1 MHGFYAVFRKETA
14 NFFTSPIAYAV
25 IGCFLLISGF
35 FFWANISFLSLVS
48 MQAASNPML
57 SQRIN
62 MTDVVLRPLAQNM
75 GIVLLFVTPLVTMR
89 LFSEEKRSGTIEL
102 LLTYPLGDLGVILG
116 KYLAALFL
124 LAVMLAGTLP
134 AVWLMFKFGPPD
146 LGPLLGGYL
155 GLFLMGAAFISL
167 GMFISSLTEN
177 QIVAAAVSFGAALL
191 FWILSWTATFT
202 GDATGA
208 VIRQLS
214 ILEHLEALNKG
225 LIALSDVTF
234 FLLFI
239 AFFLFMT
246 ARSVEASRWRG

>member
-1 MHGFYAVFRKETA
+1 MHGLYAVFRKETA

-48 MQAASNPML
+48 MQATNNPML
-57 SQRIN
+57 AQRIN
-62 MTDVVLRPLAQNM
+62 MTDVVVRPLAQNM
-75 GIVLLFVTPLVTMR
+75 GIVLLFVTPLTTMR

-102 LLTYPLGDLGVILG
+102 LLTFPIGDLGVILG
-116 KYLAALFL
+116 KYFASL
-124 LAVMLAGTLP
+124 LLLLLMLAGTLP
-134 AVWLMFKFGPPD
+134 AIWLMFKFGPPD
-146 LGPLLGGYL
+146 VGPLFGGYL
-155 GLFLMGAAFISL
+155 GLFLMGAAFMAL

-177 QIVAAAVSFGAALL
+177 QIVAGAISFGMALL
-191 FWILSWTATFT
+191 FWILSWTSTFT
-202 GDATGA
+202 GETAGA
-208 VIRQLS
+208 VLKQLS

-225 LIALSDVTF
+225 VIALSDITF
-234 FLLFI
+234 FVLFI